1 MLADFANEKDSAGYS
16 LFVSEQKVAMIV
28 FAFNFSWYLVFVTG
42 TIGQI
47 CRELDI
53 RCLTLKEQLKTN

>member
-1 MLADFANEKDSAGYS
+1 MLADLAIEKDSAGNS
-16 LFVSEQKVAMIV
+16 LFVSEEKVAMAV
-28 FAFNFSWYLVFVTG
+28 FALNFAWYLVFVTG

-53 RCLTLKEQLKTN
+53 RCLTLKEQVKTD

>member
-1 MLADFANEKDSAGYS
+1 MLADFANERDSAGHS
-16 LFVSEQKVAMIV
+16 LFVSERKVAMIV
-28 FAFNFSWYLVFVTG
+28 FALNLSWYLVFVTG

-53 RCLTLKEQLKTN
+53 RCLTLKEHSKTK